1 MSNMMGFLARRF
13 IAGGNFEEAL
23 EEIRRLN
30 SMNITTTVDVLGENV
45 NSQVEAKAK
54 ANSYIDALG
63 KINSTGVNSHVSL
76 KLTQMGLD
84 ISDEFC
90 FENVS
95 RILAAA
101 LKYENF
107 VRVDMEGS
115 NYTQRTMELVH
126 RWHESFPNMGIVI
139 QSMLL
144 RSEDDVKE
152 LNRRKIPVRL
162 CKGAYKEPPSIAFRD
177 KRDVN
182 ENYLKLMRILLSE
195 GTYPAIATHD
205 QVMVDATIDY
215 ASQNGIG
222 SDQFEFQMLYG
233 IRRSLQQQIAQ
244 DGFRMRIY
252 VPFGTHWFP
261 YYYRRLRERKE
272 NIFFILKNLVRH

>member
-1 MSNMMGFLARRF
+1 
-13 IAGGNFEEAL
+13 
-23 EEIRRLN
+23 
-30 SMNITTTVDVLGENV
+30 
-45 NSQVEAKAK
+45 
-54 ANSYIDALG
+54 
-63 KINSTGVNSHVSL
+63 
-76 KLTQMGLD
+76 
-84 ISDEFC
+84 
-90 FENVS
+90 
-95 RILAAA
+95 
-101 LKYENF
+101 
-107 VRVDMEGS
+107 
-115 NYTQRTMELVH
+115 
-126 RWHESFPNMGIVI
+126 
-139 QSMLL
+139 MLL